1 MKKDIIKKFTTN
13 KILLGITGFIVTLV
27 VIYLCVSM
35 YFINHFYFK
44 TKINGVNASC
54 KTVAEVEE
62 ELSHGADS
70 YSLELIGRNDID
82 AKITASDIDL
92 KYSPNGKIEELK
104 DCQNPFG
111 WIISIF
117 KKESY
122 EVPGVISYNKDKL
135 KKSFNNLP
143 YFDKANIVKPKNASF
158 KYTNDGYEIVPE
170 VYGNK
175 VKTSLLYDNVVNAIV
190 NREPSLD
197 LDAIDC
203 YENPTFTSK
212 SQEVLDAKN
221 LLDKYVSANIT
232 YKIGDNTVV
241 VDGSLI
247 HNWLNVSKDMNVT
260 ISDSKV
266 YNFVLSLANK
276 YNTVG
281 KTREFNSSTGKV
293 VKVSGGSYGWKINV
307 SEETN
312 SLISLIKEGTTTTR
326 TPIYS
331 QKAKVM
337 GPSDIGDTYVEIDL
351 SKQHLWFY
359 KDGSLVTEGDVV
371 TGNISKKTDTPP
383 GVYFLNYKE
392 KNATLK
398 GEDYSTPVDFWMPFN
413 GGIGL
418 HDAKWRNKFG
428 GDIYKTSGSHGCVN
442 CPPELAKTIFENIE
456 AGTPVVCYFEESQKE
471 SK

>member
-1 MKKDIIKKFTTN
+1 M
-13 KILLGITGFIVTLV
+13 
-27 VIYLCVSM
+27 
-35 YFINHFYFK
+35 
-44 TKINGVNASC
+44 
-54 KTVAEVEE
+54 
-62 ELSHGADS
+62 
-70 YSLELIGRNDID
+70 
-82 AKITASDIDL
+82 
-92 KYSPNGKIEELK
+92 
-104 DCQNPFG
+104 
-111 WIISIF
+111 
-117 KKESY
+117 
-122 EVPGVISYNKDKL
+122 
-135 KKSFNNLP
+135 
-143 YFDKANIVKPKNASF
+143 
-158 KYTNDGYEIVPE
+158 
-170 VYGNK
+170 
-175 VKTSLLYDNVVNAIV
+175 
-190 NREPSLD
+190 
-197 LDAIDC
+197 
-203 YENPTFTSK
+203 
-212 SQEVLDAKN
+212 
-221 LLDKYVSANIT
+221 DKYVSANIT